1 MMKRKSMQKA
11 LLSLF
16 VMTMGI
22 IACSSDDNK
31 DSDSVQIKLSL
42 VNEDSK
48 ETTTFNVGENI
59 TFQVKIMNESNEMVY
74 LPGKSPS
81 IGTISTE
88 IFGVYSMD
96 GNLIGVPYD
105 ILSENDTEIQPHQS
119 LTLTCCWL
127 MYPQKPSK
135 DYQPFIVDKIKKP
148 LKAGN
153 YYTTFPLVIGNQTE
167 IYKIDF
173 KIVENE
179 KTNNTMNEATRQ
191 LVGRWKKVPN
201 PFMSIVYDEF
211 IEFDEELGAKYEINK
226 EENLLN
232 VVESNFWL
240 EYDWVNVQDSNTLQ
254 GHLLFKK
261 SGNEMFPEGNDRF
274 ACSIKD
280 NEMTL
285 LPDMGNNYFMDPT
298 MYFVRENQ

>member
-1 MMKRKSMQKA
+1 MKRKVFLFSIP
-11 LLSLF
+11 LL
-16 VMTMGI
+16 TMLLLP
-22 IACSSDDNK
+22 ACSSDDNK

-42 VNEDSK
+42 VNEDSE
-48 ETTTFNVGENI
+48 ETTMFNVGENI
-59 TFQVKIMNESNEMVY
+59 TFQIKIMNESNDKVY
-74 LPGKSPS
+74 LPSKSAS
-81 IGTISTE
+81 TGTIPTE

-96 GNLIGVPYD
+96 GNFVGVPYD
-105 ILSENDTEIQPHQS
+105 VLSEYDSVIQPHQS

-153 YYTTFPLVIGNQTE
+153 YYTTFPLVIGDQTE

-179 KTNNTMNEATRQ
+179 ETNKTMREATRQ
-191 LVGRWKKVPN
+191 LVGRWKKIAN
-201 PFMSIVYDEF
+201 PFMSVVYDVF
-211 IEFDEELGAKYEINK
+211 IEFDAELGAKYEIKK
-226 EENLLN
+226 EENILN
-232 VVESNFWL
+232 VLESNFWL
-240 EYDWVNVQDSNTLQ
+240 EYDWTNMQDSNTLQ

-274 ACSIKD
+274 ACSIKN
-280 NEMTL
+280 NEMIL

-298 MYFVRENQ
+298 MYFIRENQ

>member
-1 MMKRKSMQKA
+1 MQKTI
-11 LLSLF
+11 LSLF
-16 VMTMGI
+16 VMTMAI

-59 TFQVKIMNESNEMVY
+59 TFQVKIMNESNDKVY
-74 LPGKSPS
+74 IPCKSAS
-81 IGTISTE
+81 TGTIPSE

-191 LVGRWKKVPN
+191 LVGRWKLTKNGFGNVSDSN
-201 PFMSIVYDEF
+201 VY
-211 IEFDEELGAKYEINK
+211 IEFDAELGAKYEVK
-226 EENLLN
+226 TEEGNLP

-240 EYDWVNVQDSNTLQ
+240 EYDWVNVQDSNTLL

-261 SGNEMFPEGNDRF
+261 EGNKRFPEGNDRF
-274 ACSIKD
+274 ACSIKN

-285 LPDMGNNYFMDPT
+285 LPDMGYKYFVDPT